1 MDRGEMENKKVRLKD
16 VAQRLGVSTVTVSN
30 ALSGK
35 KGVSRMMRDRI
46 EQTAREMGLDLDR
59 YEDKNSRQINICA
72 ILTEQANPS
81 ENSFCQ
87 DLYRKAEQAALTGNA
102 LLTQKMVSEG
112 DISEITADDSLEG
125 LLIIGKISD
134 SLLDRIMEAAP
145 VPVVLLN
152 FSRPGIPCV
161 LPNNYAGMY
170 RAAQYGVDMGHKKLG
185 FVGTTEISGNIR
197 ERYFGFRRCLA
208 INHLPLHREWVVDNR
223 DLDEKFFLHTADTPP
238 DLLVCAS
245 DAIAVSV
252 YEALDQRGISIPADV
267 SVVSFGNFLPDH
279 PFGLR
284 LTTYNVDRERMA
296 KRAVELLL
304 SQIDGKDPHTD
315 PVYIDSVM
323 IERSSVKDMR

>member
-1 MDRGEMENKKVRLKD
+1 MDKKVRLKD

-46 EQTAREMGLDLDR
+46 EQTAREMGLDLTR
-59 YEDKNSRQINICA
+59 YEDKDRRQIKISA
-72 ILTEQANPS
+72 VMTEHEDPS

-87 DLYRKAEQAALTGNA
+87 DLLRKAEQAALTGHA
-102 LLTQKMVSEG
+102 LLTAGTVSED
-112 DISEITADDSLEG
+112 DISEIVRDGRPEG
-125 LLIIGKISD
+125 LLIIGKIPD
-134 SLLDRIMEAAP
+134 SLLDSIMEAVS

-161 LPNNYAGMY
+161 LPDNYVGMY
-170 RAAQYGVDMGHKKLG
+170 RAAQYGVDMGHKKFG
-185 FVGTTEISGNIR
+185 FVGAAEISGNIR
-197 ERYFGFRRCLA
+197 ERYFGFLRCLQL
-208 INHLPLHREWVVDNR
+208 NHLPFYREWVADKK

-252 YEALDQRGISIPADV
+252 YEALDRRGISVPGDV
-267 SVVSFGNFLPDH
+267 SIVSFGNFLSDH

-304 SQIDGKDPHTD
+304 SQIDGREPRTD